1 MSLSAFAQ
9 LFSEL
14 IQYQTIKVHSANDLE
29 EKLATLG
36 RTVGSRILELIS
48 NRDRLTKRADSV
60 TGMLQ
65 FISADVWKII
75 CGKVV
80 DSLEKSTEN
89 MDECAFILVYPAKY
103 ERIDM
108 VFDAEPIITRFIS
121 VPHHLG
127 YLNCA
132 AYMAGMIVGM
142 MERARF
148 NAHINA
154 HTIRSAPGF
163 ADKTVF
169 LITVNIGNNGSKK
182 GD

>member
-48 NRDRLTKRADSV
+48 NGDRLTKREDSV

-89 MDECAFILVYPAKY
+89 MDEY
-103 ERIDM
+103 M

-132 AYMAGMIVGM
+132 AYMAGMIVGI